1 MATTQQIDQMRERIT
16 DEIFLA
22 FGIHSNHPLRK
33 RLGKLFFRP
42 TQRFSELMTLADEE
56 THTGGLPAGARSLL
70 NSLNVSTHVIGS
82 GNIPETGP
90 VLVVSNHPGAY
101 DSAALAMNI
110 PRPDLRILVSE
121 TRFYHTLPHIG
132 QQLIYVSHGA
142 DQRMFA
148 LREAISHLR
157 QGGAILQFGTGT
169 IEPDPAYTSLAQIP
183 LSQWSKSIE
192 IMLRKVQ
199 ETTLVLASA
208 SGVLLKNYLYHPLTR
223 LRSKPV
229 DRRRVAEFFQ
239 VIKQLMHPELFNC
252 ETSISFSN
260 QIKMADLLKS
270 DDRNL
275 MAGVITR
282 ATELLEE
289 HQSIFYPSTL

>member
-1 MATTQQIDQMRERIT
+1 MATTQQIDQMRNRIT
-16 DEIFLA
+16 DEIFFA

-33 RLGKLFFRP
+33 RLGKLFFKP
-42 TQRFSELMTLADEE
+42 TQRFSELVSLADEE
-56 THTGGLPAGARSLL
+56 TRTGGLPAGARSLM

-82 GNIPETGP
+82 GNIPVTGP

-110 PRPDLRILVSE
+110 PRPDLRIIVSE

-132 QQLIYVSHGA
+132 QNLIYVTRGG
-142 DQRMFA
+142 DQRMLA
-148 LREAISHLR
+148 LRQAILHLH

-183 LSQWSKSIE
+183 LSQWSRSVE
-192 IMLRKVQ
+192 IMLRKAQ
-199 ETTLVLASA
+199 ETTLVLAGA
-208 SGVLLKNYLYHPLTR
+208 SGVLLKKYLGHPLTR
-223 LRSKPV
+223 LRRKPV
-229 DRRRVAEFFQ
+229 DRRRVAEFLQ
-239 VIKQLMHPELFNC
+239 VIAQLMHPENFNG
-252 ETSISFSN
+252 ETRISFSN

-289 HQSIFYPSTL
+289 HQSIFYPSIL